1 MTDHDTARLNSQP
14 LNRQAADILSCNR
27 MPWSPEQEVA
37 ALALL
42 RHALEKGALETPTI
56 EEPML
61 LLARLEADPQEAM
74 RLLTESA
81 PGETFEIDLDPDPDQ
96 AAAQLLEEIVASLRA
111 QTATPPL

>member
-1 MTDHDTARLNSQP
+1 MTGPDFETLNSHA
-14 LNRQAADILSCNR
+14 LNQQATDILSRNR
-27 MPWSPEQEVA
+27 MPWNPDQEVA

-42 RHALEKGALETPTI
+42 RHALQKDVLETPTI

-61 LLARLEADPQEAM
+61 LLARLEADPAEAM

-81 PGETFEIDLDPDPDQ
+81 PGETYPIDLEPDPDQ